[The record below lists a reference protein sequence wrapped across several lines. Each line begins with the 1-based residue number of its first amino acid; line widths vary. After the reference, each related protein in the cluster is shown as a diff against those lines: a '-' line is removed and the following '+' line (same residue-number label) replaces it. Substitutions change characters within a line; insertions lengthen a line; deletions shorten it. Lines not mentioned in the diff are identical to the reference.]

1 MPDRLRFAGV
11 ANLVTG
17 SRIVL
22 AVPAFFFALS
32 ASGLPWLALTVAV
45 AGLSDLVDGT
55 IARRFDRPSKFGA
68 GLDPVADGFFYGAVA
83 VGLADG
89 GAYPDWLAAVVV
101 ARYTLPAV
109 VGGALILLRKLP
121 KLKHTFFGQLS
132 TALIAVL
139 LGGLALF
146 RGFSVPTT
154 SLLVAAEIVIPIV
167 TLLAWVELGVT
178 ARALGRPEEESKLR
192 EGGGG
197 GKPRSGGPSGGIL
210 PPSN

>member
-1 MPDRLRFAGV
+1 MEDRPRILGV

-22 AVPAFFFALS
+22 AIPGYWFGLTP
-32 ASGLPWLALTVAV
+32 SGLPWLAVVVAI

-55 IARRFDRPSKFGA
+55 IARRFDRPTKFGA

-83 VGLADG
+83 LGLAVG
-89 GAYPDWLAAVVV
+89 GAYPFWLAWVVI

-109 VGGALILLRKLP
+109 VGGLLVLLGRLPALR
-121 KLKHTFFGQLS
+121 HTFFGQLS

-146 RGFSVPTT
+146 RFLGLSTG
-154 SLLVAAEIVIPIV
+154 SLLLATEVVIPVV
-167 TLLAWVELGVT
+167 TLLAWIELGLT
-178 ARALGRPEEESKLR
+178 ARALSRTD
-192 EGGGG
+192 GG
-197 GKPRSGGPSGGIL
+197 
-210 PPSN
+210 